1 MELLSL
7 APMSILKIK
16 QSSECSENTGS
27 SNARMELTNQEGPE
41 CDSSETDGA
50 LYCDK
55 CKQRPA
61 HTPTV
66 FSQGQTTPAA
76 MLVSSPGSQ
85 DPAPCAAVG
94 VVHGRAPSPQLSIQG
109 FSAGTLWRTHPPGE
123 RWWSPP
129 LRRAGRSFMM
139 NPRP

>member
-1 MELLSL
+1 
-7 APMSILKIK
+7 MSGV
-16 QSSECSENTGS
+16 S
-27 SNARMELTNQEGPE
+27 GPTAGVFGQGV
-41 CDSSETDGA
+41 TDGA

-76 MLVSSPGSQ
+76 MLVSSPVSQ

-109 FSAGTLWRTHPPGE
+109 FSARTLWPPSDASAGQTVGWME
-123 RWWSPP
+123 LYDESSPV
-129 LRRAGRSFMM
+129 A
-139 NPRP
+139 